1 MTKLNMTARCNQV
14 ADINTPEM
22 KDWGFS
28 FSVDSEIDALRIAYA
43 YRNNPHGVKV
53 EHCPAVAQFMV
64 RIWND
69 KAKAM
74 GCDV

>member
-1 MTKLNMTARCNQV
+1 MTKLNMTTRCNQV
-14 ADINTPEM
+14 VDLNTHEM

-28 FSVDSEIDALRIAYA
+28 FLVDSEIDALRIAYA
-43 YRNNPHGVKV
+43 YRNNPNGVKV
-53 EHCPAVAQFMV
+53 EHCPNVSRFMV
-64 RIWND
+64 TVWNE